1 MTNLRLLNNINPNII
16 YYKDEYYLLI
26 SNLLGFQNNPAF
38 GLLILI
44 NDKIFAEDNDIQI
57 FLHSLQNS
65 NIDEISNI
73 LAEGIEGQFEIGKDY
88 FLTFSLWEYLMTFD
102 NDAKI
107 KLLRNNVNDYRV
119 NDYFD
124 SQYNKI
130 NTDIY
135 SDIDDT
141 DLHYFYFLNRLK
153 DFNFSE
159 DQLKNFVSTFC
170 GIILDETTFT
180 NIVDTKNLIYKQV
193 LEYYRNNGN
202 DNTSTILDLVFNN
215 TLLNTNTSSSST
227 CCNNLQSNNT
237 LLSNSNSL
245 NLISTL
251 GSTNNTTT
259 NISCVDVYKQAMQI
273 FLKKMLGDYQFYCD
287 WFYISGENS
296 KLTIPNMV
304 LIDKLKKLFEEFKNL
319 NYALYFNDPEYSKCG
334 CKNSSSLNSKIQ
346 NISDAN
352 YNILD
357 NYYNILL
364 YAEDCIINENKNK
377 VKVYGENFADLFPY
391 LYFI

>member
-102 NDAKI
+102 NDTKI

-215 TLLNTNTSSSST
+215 TLLNTSTSSSST

-304 LIDKLKKLFEEFKNL
+304 LIDKLKKLFEEFKDL

-334 CKNSSSLNSKIQ
+334 CKNNSSLNSKIQ
-346 NISDAN
+346 SISDAN

>member
-1 MTNLRLLNNINPNII
+1 MTNLELFNNINPNII
-16 YYKDEYYLLI
+16 LYKGNYYLLI
-26 SNLLGFQNNPAF
+26 SNLLGYQNNPAF
-38 GLLILI
+38 GLLVLI
-44 NDKIFAEDNDIQI
+44 NDKLFEIDNDIQI

-65 NIDEISNI
+65 DIEEISNI
-73 LAEGIEGQFEIGKDY
+73 LAEGIENEFEIGKNY

-102 NDAKI
+102 NDSKI
-107 KLLRNNVNDYRV
+107 KLLRNDVNDYRV

-141 DLHYFYFLNRLK
+141 DLKYFYFLNKLNT
-153 DFNFSE
+153 FTFTE
-159 DQLKNFVSTFC
+159 DELKNFISTFC

-180 NIVDTKNLIYKQV
+180 DITDTKNLIYKQV
-193 LEYYRNNGN
+193 LEYYRNNGK
-202 DNTSTILDLVFNN
+202 DSTSTILDLVFNN
-215 TLLNTNTSSSST
+215 TLLTTSSNSNST
-227 CCNNLQSNNT
+227 CCNNLQNNIGI
-237 LLSNSNSL
+237 SSDNL

-251 GSTNNTTT
+251 GNLNSPTT

-287 WFYISGENS
+287 WFYINGNNS
-296 KLTIPNMV
+296 KITVPNMV
-304 LIDKLKKLFEEFKNL
+304 LINKLKELFEEFKEL
-319 NYALYFNDPEYSKCG
+319 NYPLYWGSETSKCG
-334 CKNSSSLNSKIQ
+334 CRQNNGSLNSKIQ
-346 NISDAN
+346 NISDSN
-352 YNILD
+352 YKILD

>member
-44 NDKIFAEDNDIQI
+44 NDKIFAENNDIQI

-141 DLHYFYFLNRLK
+141 DLHYFYFLNKLQ

-215 TLLNTNTSSSST
+215 TLLNTSTSSSST

-237 LLSNSNSL
+237 LSSNSNSL

-251 GSTNNTTT
+251 GSTNTTT

-304 LIDKLKKLFEEFKNL
+304 LIDKLKKLFEEFKDL
-319 NYALYFNDPEYSKCG
+319 NYALYFNDSEYSKCG

-346 NISDAN
+346 SISDAN

>member
-107 KLLRNNVNDYRV
+107 KLLRNNVDDYRV

-215 TLLNTNTSSSST
+215 TLLNTSTSSSST

-304 LIDKLKKLFEEFKNL
+304 LIDKLKKLFEEFKDL

-346 NISDAN
+346 SISDAN

-364 YAEDCIINENKNK
+364 YAEDNIICENKNK